1 MFVAA
6 NKGSYVANAGKSR
19 HLTDAF
25 KYANAFSFNPF
36 DTVKSGM
43 KAKAAKDI
51 AKTKYDAQKD
61 YYAQTGQAELDGA
74 AKYNQAAQYAQ
85 GQQRMA
91 GMLGALGGLAYAG
104 AKWKYNKDNPL
115 EPPEKRE
122 SADNSEYFDS
132 IQDQITTLQ
141 ESIAASSKITSQ
153 TIPSTAELLEQS
165 KTSGGVQSQSSSTS
179 TATSSTPASAPGGA
193 TATKPV
199 AFAGGGA
206 GWGALGSTI
215 KFAEGTWRQG
225 EKAYNTG
232 FGYNM
237 FDDLSKHPDKVFNN
251 TSAAAGAYQFMPK
264 TWETV
269 VQPALK
275 LPDFGKESQEK
286 AGEFLVQNRG
296 VKTDKTFTTVAELR
310 SAFDKL
316 APEWASIPLSS
327 TGKSYYDGD
336 GINSAKPFET
346 LRKFYEQ
353 QVGYTLK

>member
-25 KYANAFSFNPF
+25 KYTNAFSYNPI

-43 KAKAAKDI
+43 KADAAKYI
-51 AKTKYDAQKD
+51 SKTKYDAQKD
-61 YYAQTGQAELDGA
+61 YYAQTGEAQLDGLS
-74 AKYNQAAQYAQ
+74 KYNRAAEEAK
-85 GQQRMA
+85 GKQRMA
-91 GMLGALGGLAYAG
+91 GGLAALGGLAYAG

-115 EPPEKRE
+115 PEPEKRE
-122 SADNSEYFDS
+122 SADNSGV
-132 IQDQITTLQ
+132 IQALESQIEGLKTGQDALN
-141 ESIAASSKITSQ
+141 KISGQ
-153 TIPSTAELLEQS
+153 GIPSAEELYE
-165 KTSGGVQSQSSSTS
+165 KPSSTK
-179 TATSSTPASAPGGA
+179 TEKPEGA

-199 AFAGGGA
+199 AFAGGGE

-215 KFAEGTWRQG
+215 KFAEGTWKQG

-232 FGYNM
+232 YGYNM

-251 TSAAAGAYQFMPK
+251 KSAAAGAYQFMPA
-264 TWETV
+264 TWKTV

-336 GINSAKPFET
+336 GINSAKSFDA

-353 QVGYTLK
+353 QVGYALK